1 MTFRDILI
9 LLWQQKRIYFGIP
22 FIVGV
27 FFFILLQCQ
36 TPQYNSEAIVLL
48 KNTSDTTGVSTYE
61 TQDEVSDASVK
72 LIKSKVFL
80 SQLLSTL
87 PREMSFN
94 DLEESF
100 QVEIIEGTPLV
111 IVNVFAETQR
121 EADQILGAFAIL
133 FREKA
138 SESFNSFQVY
148 IIERGKGYVE
158 MDQSQVLLMVLI
170 MAFLWTLCIGMFLKN
185 KIWEKLKQNG
195 DGFYD

>member
-1 MTFRDILI
+1 VTFRDILI

-48 KNTSDTTGVSTYE
+48 KNTSDT
-61 TQDEVSDASVK
+61 SVK

-80 SQLLSTL
+80 SQLLNTI

-100 QVEIIEGTPLV
+100 LVEILEGTPLV